1 MDIRLSDVPDWGYV
15 FQEIDQAYRLGS
27 AGGSTII
34 RSHQRRVRETLSKII
49 KSNTLYTPRQP
60 ENRPVNADWGRALDL
75 ANSGPLANFREFCIG

>member
-34 RSHQRRVRETLSKII
+34 RSHQRRIRETL
-49 KSNTLYTPRQP
+49 
-60 ENRPVNADWGRALDL
+60 RAY
-75 ANSGPLANFREFCIG
+75 P